1 MAKIDGKSF
10 TVIAVEDSHYTE
22 GDKVT
27 KGVKITTKEK
37 FDIEDRD
44 GPTSKFHT
52 TRIAV
57 VNKFDEKLRADI
69 AKGIPIGPVK
79 CKASSTKDGKKFFDL
94 VDA

>member
-10 TVIAVEDSHYTE
+10 TIIAIEDSNYTE
-22 GDKVT
+22 GDKT
-27 KGVKITTKEK
+27 TPGIKITTKEK

-44 GPTSKFHT
+44 EPTNKFHT
-52 TRIAV
+52 TRVAIV
-57 VNKFDEKLRADI
+57 KKFDEKLRVDI

-79 CKASSTKDGKKFFDL
+79 CQASKTKDGKKFFDL